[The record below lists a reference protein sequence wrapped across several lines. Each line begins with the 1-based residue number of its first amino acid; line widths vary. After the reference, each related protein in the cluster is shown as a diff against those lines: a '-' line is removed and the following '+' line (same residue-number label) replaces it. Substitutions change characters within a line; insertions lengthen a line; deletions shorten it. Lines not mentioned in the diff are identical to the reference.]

1 MTLAARLGPRLP
13 GRLVAAVAAGLYPR
27 FEPELG
33 RLADFCPPGGTAVDV
48 GGWLGPWT
56 RRLARR
62 ADRVVTI
69 EPVPHLARLI
79 ASVTPAHVDVVSA
92 AAADHSGCA
101 TLWLPADGRGDRG
114 VSSLVRRELHGAAL
128 DVPCLPL
135 DSLALTS
142 VTFIKIDVDGG
153 ELAVLRGAARTIE
166 RELPALFVELETR
179 IQPLAPVLDWTAAHG
194 YHGWVLPHSHWTP
207 LADFDLSA
215 HQSRTS
221 HVAEHGL
228 LRRSLAPHRRY
239 VNSVLFLPAGTCPG
253 PRPDSHPGPSQSP
266 PRTPSPHDAHNVQD
280 IHDTHD
286 THAPVRD
293 LPDPPGV
300 HDHVPHERR
309 H

>member
-1 MTLAARLGPRLP
+1 MTLAARLGRRLP

-33 RLADFCPPGGTAVDV
+33 RLAEFCPPGGTAVDV

-79 ASVTPAHVDVVSA
+79 ASAAPAHVEVVPA
-92 AAADHSGCA
+92 AAADRSGRA
-101 TLWLPADGRGDRG
+101 TLWLPPDGRGDRG

-128 DVPCLPL
+128 EVPCLPL
-135 DSLALTS
+135 DSLELTS
-142 VTFIKIDVDGG
+142 VTLIKIDVDGG

-179 IQPLAPVLDWTAAHG
+179 IQPLTPVLDWTAARG
-194 YHGWVLPHSHWTP
+194 YRGWVLPHDRWTP
-207 LADFDLSA
+207 LADFDLPA

-239 VNSVLFLPAGTCPG
+239 VNSVLFLPSPTRPG
-253 PRPDSHPGPSQSP
+253 ARTGPPHP
-266 PRTPSPHDAHNVQD
+266 PR
-280 IHDTHD
+280 
-286 THAPVRD
+286 
-293 LPDPPGV
+293 V

-309 H
+309 Q